1 MFYNQKRQYVLSM
14 LAQHTTGFTEDLER
28 TSVSIPGLQRRGMK
42 NFPLIWREFLFLALV
57 KHTLG
62 SKF

>member
-1 MFYNQKRQYVLSM
+1 MLSM